1 MHVAQRAL
9 VMAHRLGTNNTE
21 LNRFARRYFIIS
33 EGRELAPEWIPTPE
47 MVSLLTN
54 EKYNE
59 AFFKNNGESHSM
71 FRNLAFNKEI
81 RIVLDVLFL
90 HGYTNEQAAEA
101 LRLSGYHGINENVI
115 GMYRYF
121 FFDPSLVDNPEEFEK
136 ILEYMPRA
144 LAPHEHRAAYYN
156 PWVGQLFSLNI
167 LVPVDFDKITEAA
180 LSVAYARLMKDF
192 HERRNEIPFG
202 ELIKVATKGIE
213 MKARMNIDKENEQFK
228 TIMERIAV
236 NFVPIKN
243 KTLDELLKYTPN
255 EEGE

>member
-9 VMAHRLGTNNTE
+9 TIAQQAGANTTE

-33 EGRELAPEWIPTPE
+33 EGRELAPEWLPKPE
-47 MVSLLTN
+47 MVALLTN

-59 AFFKNNGESHSM
+59 AFLTNNKVTHSM

-90 HGYTNEQAAEA
+90 HGYTDEQAAEA
-101 LRLSGYHGINENVI
+101 LRLSGYHGINEEVI

-121 FFDPSLVDNPEEFEK
+121 FFDPSLVDGPEEFEK
-136 ILEYMPRA
+136 ILEYMPRT

-156 PWVGQLFSLNI
+156 PWVGQLFSLNV

-192 HERRNEIPFG
+192 HERRNEIPFS

-213 MKARMNIDKENEQFK
+213 MKARMNIDKENEQLK

-236 NFVPIKN
+236 NFIPIRN
-243 KTLDELLKYTPN
+243 KTLDELMKYTSSG
-255 EEGE
+255 EGE